1 MLIKGKVKWFDRKKG
16 YGFIQIDAGEE
27 VFVHYSDINGQGYK
41 MLQEG
46 DPVELEVRDG
56 ERGKKAANVT
66 KI

>member
-16 YGFIQIDAGEE
+16 CGFIQIDAGEE